1 MKLIAEKDRKELE
14 AKLANVF
21 DEEINSLSTEL
32 REILLDDMVTAFE
45 NRLNV
50 LNNVYWKKRQL
61 IANMVK
67 RTDYQYINYL

>member
-1 MKLIAEKDRKELE
+1 MKQIADKDRKELE

-45 NRLNV
+45 NRLKV
-50 LNNVYWKKRQL
+50 LNNVTIK
-61 IANMVK
+61 IAN
-67 RTDYQYINYL
+67 

>member
-1 MKLIAEKDRKELE
+1 MSHWYSEESVMKQIANKDRKELE

-21 DEEINSLSTEL
+21 QEKINGLSTEL

-50 LNNVYWKKRQL
+50 LNNTITKTS
-61 IANMVK
+61 N
-67 RTDYQYINYL
+67 

>member
-1 MKLIAEKDRKELE
+1 MKQIADKDRKELE

-21 DEEINSLSTEL
+21 QEKINGLSTEL

-50 LNNVYWKKRQL
+50 LNRASRK
-61 IANMVK
+61 
-67 RTDYQYINYL
+67 TDN

>member
-1 MKLIAEKDRKELE
+1 MRQIADKDRKEIE

-21 DEEINSLSTEL
+21 DEEINGLSTEL

-50 LNNVYWKKRQL
+50 LNKAARKADN
-61 IANMVK
+61 
-67 RTDYQYINYL
+67 

>member
-1 MKLIAEKDRKELE
+1 MKQIGEKDRKEIE

-21 DEEINSLSTEL
+21 DEEINGLSTEL

-50 LNNVYWKKRQL
+50 LNNAARKT
-61 IANMVK
+61 AN
-67 RTDYQYINYL
+67 